1 MIPSYSNFTHLI
13 KNVTLLANIRRNDIT
28 KVKMK
33 FDLIDDS
40 VLFLSEVT
48 IQETQW
54 FEYGYQWINS
64 KNELIIRWDNTP
76 HHNNISTFPFH
87 QHIGSNENIYPSEPM
102 TLNKV
107 LSHIE
112 PIILTD

>member
-1 MIPSYSNFTHLI
+1 MIPNYSNFTHLI
-13 KNVTLLANIRRNDIT
+13 KDVTLLTNIRRNDIT

-40 VLFLSEVT
+40 ILFLSEVT

-76 HHNNISTFPFH
+76 HHSHIITFPFH
-87 QHIGSNENIYPSEPM
+87 QHIGSSENIQPSEAM
-102 TLNKV
+102 TLSKV
-107 LSHIE
+107 LTHIE
-112 PIILTD
+112 PLITHN

>member
-1 MIPSYSNFTHLI
+1 MIPSYSNFLHLI
-13 KNVTLLANIRRNDIT
+13 KDVTLLTNIRRNDIT

-40 VLFLSEVT
+40 ILFLSEVT

-76 HHNNISTFPFH
+76 HHSHIPTFPFH
-87 QHIGSNENIYPSEPM
+87 QHIGSSENIHPSEPM
-102 TLNKV
+102 TLEKV
-107 LSHIE
+107 LTYIE
-112 PIILTD
+112 SVIA